1 MHGTLEANNAMHNA
15 DVVLAIGAR
24 FDDRVTNTI
33 SKFCPYAEF
42 IHVDI
47 DPASI
52 SKNVVVDVPIVGPVQ
67 AVLEEMVETLK
78 AMPQPSAEVAAARE
92 DWWAQIEGWRDQQ
105 CLAVD
110 SVKGVIKPQEAVKAL
125 YEVTKGQSIITSD
138 VGQHQMFAAF
148 YYPYAKPR
156 QWINS
161 GGSEPW
167 DLVCPLLW
175 ARLWGFPMRQLCVS
189 RAKAVFR

>member
-1 MHGTLEANNAMHNA
+1 M
-15 DVVLAIGAR
+15 
-24 FDDRVTNTI
+24 TNTI

-78 AMPQPSAEVAAARE
+78 QCLSRQLRLRQRE

-125 YEVTKGQSIITSD
+125 YEVTRVNRSSRLMLVSTKCLQRSITPMQSLGNGSILGARNHGIW
-138 VGQHQMFAAF
+138 FALCYGRACG
-148 YYPYAKPR
+148 ASR
-156 QWINS
+156 
-161 GGSEPW
+161 
-167 DLVCPLLW
+167 
-175 ARLWGFPMRQLCVS
+175 CVS
-189 RAKAVFR
+189 CVYHGRRQYSDEYPRAFDLQTIWVARQDHQSQ

>member
-1 MHGTLEANNAMHNA
+1 MHNA

-67 AVLEEMVETLK
+67 AVLEEMIETLK
-78 AMPQPSAEVAAARE
+78 NRLSPQRKLRRRE

-105 CLAVD
+105 CLAVESGRGD
-110 SVKGVIKPQEAVKAL
+110 QTPRGGQGAF
-125 YEVTKGQSIITSD
+125 EVTRVNRSSRPMLVSTKCLRRSIT
-138 VGQHQMFAAF
+138 
-148 YYPYAKPR
+148 
-156 QWINS
+156 
-161 GGSEPW
+161 
-167 DLVCPLLW
+167 
-175 ARLWGFPMRQLCVS
+175 PMR
-189 RAKAVFR
+189 A